1 MTTKIRI
8 GFVLEFEKCPA
19 MQFFFLALI
28 KQLKSVVFTIYVL
41 MTQNKNFLA
50 QNVAEKSPK
59 IKQKVFKL
67 CLWVLNIFPAM
78 EPTVGT
84 RE

>member
-1 MTTKIRI
+1 MSRHA
-8 GFVLEFEKCPA
+8 V
-19 MQFFFLALI
+19 FFLSLI

-59 IKQKVFKL
+59 IKPKVFKL
-67 CLWVLNIFPAM
+67 FLWVLNIFPAM
-78 EPTVGT
+78 GPTVGA